1 MVGSEKKKE
10 IHDFTDLEI
19 YQLALDLAE
28 WVYQGTINFPKEE
41 QYSLTSQV
49 RRSSN
54 SIGANIAEGWGR
66 YTYKERIHF
75 CIIARGSLA
84 ETKHHLIFSHRMK
97 YISDEMLDIYFAKH
111 KNLSVKLNNYIDSLH
126 RLT

>member
-1 MVGSEKKKE
+1 MASSERKKV
-10 IHDFTDLEI
+10 IQDFTDLEI

-28 WVYQGTINFPKEE
+28 WIYQITANFPKEE
-41 QYSLTSQV
+41 QYNLASQV

-84 ETKHHLIFSHRMK
+84 ETKHHMIFSHRMK
-97 YISDEMLDIYFAKH
+97 YITTETLDTHIAKH
-111 KNLSVKLNNYIDSLH
+111 KNLSVKLNNYIASLH
-126 RLT
+126 RLS

>member
-1 MVGSEKKKE
+1 MEGSERKKS
-10 IHDFTDLEI
+10 IQDFTDLEI

-28 WVYQGTINFPKEE
+28 WVYQVTAEFPKEE
-41 QYSLTSQV
+41 QYNLTSQV

-84 ETKHHLIFSHRMK
+84 ETKHHLVFSHKMK
-97 YISDEMLDIYFAKH
+97 YVSDEMLGTYSVKH
-111 KNLSVKLNNYIDSLH
+111 KNLSV
-126 RLT
+126 